1 MLCLGLRSG
10 RGGGGGGGGW
20 EALRP
25 LSGKNSPQWLELG
38 G

>member
-1 MLCLGLRSG
+1 MGCGLAG
-10 RGGGGGGGGW
+10 EGVGGW
-20 EALRP
+20 LGSLGP